1 MAGKGGGAWK
11 VAYADFV
18 TAMMAFFMVM
28 WITAQ
33 NKAVKESIAQYFQN
47 PLGTYPEARATSI
60 HGIEGASAEAPLE
73 GHQAGP
79 HGTNMPGVG
88 GADHGHEDATESPLP
103 TSLRIF
109 DRLDRTRDVGTIVLF
124 ADWSAELDEAAKLQL
139 RALAPQLL
147 GKPNKIELRGH
158 ADLFAMADNPQT
170 DVWSLCLKRCQAVM
184 AYLIELGIEPDRFR
198 LSQDGIHEPY
208 SKDERLRFRR
218 LNSRVEVFAVSEFT
232 QEYKQSLQERAG
244 EFVEAAQAAPNPH
257 DHPAPPAASSDHGHG
272 GHGGHGHGASH
283 SSGGQTGHHGPSAAK
298 GQAHGHGKTEG
309 GQTADHG
316 HGHAATEA
324 NSGKTAPKGHA
335 TQAAGKGRGSSAAS
349 HASSSGKG
357 HGTATEPPAK
367 SAHPKKVS
375 KSSDSHGKDK
385 TTDHGSHGH

>member
-47 PLGTYPEARATSI
+47 PLGTIPEARATSI
-60 HGIEGASAEAPLE
+60 HGIEGASAEAPFE

-88 GADHGHEDATESPLP
+88 GADGEHADGSEIPMPAT
-103 TSLRIF
+103 LRIF

-124 ADWSAELDEAAKLQL
+124 ADWSAELDDAGKQQL

-158 ADLFAMADNPQT
+158 ADLFAVADNPSA
-170 DVWSLCLKRCQAVM
+170 DVWGLCLKRCQAVM

-232 QEYKQSLQERAG
+232 QEYKQSLSERAG
-244 EFVEAAQAAPNPH
+244 EFVEVAKATPNPH
-257 DHPAPPAASSDHGHG
+257 DHPALPPQNHSEGHGHGAGKAADHGNGSPSSNHGHGSKAASSDHGIKPNDAKAVHQ
-272 GHGGHGHGASH
+272 GHGGTTAG
-283 SSGGQTGHHGPSAAK
+283 SADK
-298 GQAHGHGKTEG
+298 K
-309 GQTADHG
+309 
-316 HGHAATEA
+316 
-324 NSGKTAPKGHA
+324 
-335 TQAAGKGRGSSAAS
+335 AAGKQSESHSTQAHAREPSAKSA
-349 HASSSGKG
+349 G
-357 HGTATEPPAK
+357 HGTK
-367 SAHPKKVS
+367 
-375 KSSDSHGKDK
+375 
-385 TTDHGSHGH
+385 GH